1 MKTTQ
6 IKNIVSYV
14 LGLFDTLVLLVAWP
28 SGKKGCPGVDF
39 TKVSLKDMAD
49 PEYRRKLAE
58 GNIGVVQGE
67 ASGGIGS
74 IDIDDDQGA
83 DEFLALNPDLKE
95 TLRTRGARGCN
106 VWFYPEGKVPR
117 SGRLKR
123 DGKPWGEWRFN
134 GCQTIIA
141 GVHPS
146 GSPYTILCATPAI
159 RYPFERIQFP
169 PGVTGRFIHSTDTFV
184 PPSITPEQQTTEQQ
198 THRPQSVILCKPLC
212 PSVYSNGDNGGLDT
226 ETVETLLTGTIPTQR
241 HENHERLFT
250 LARRVKAF
258 EQGRPAPLS
267 EAELRVVFSLWHG
280 RAAGCLRSDQAWDEY
295 YQEFTE
301 AYGDVKRPGGDAVV
315 DIAWRAINTPN
326 CPYPPEA
333 ALFVDTRLQ
342 KLVAL
347 CHLLQALAGPNPFYL
362 ACRTVQR
369 LFNLKTHEQPATWL
383 RILRKRGVLTE
394 VIKGGPTSMRASRF
408 HYRNLAV
415 AQQGGPGL

>member
-1 MKTTQ
+1 M
-6 IKNIVSYV
+6 
-14 LGLFDTLVLLVAWP
+14 
-28 SGKKGCPGVDF
+28 
-39 TKVSLKDMAD
+39 MD

-95 TLRTRGARGCN
+95 TLRSRGARGCN
-106 VWFYPEGKVPR
+106 VWFYPEGDHVPA
-117 SGRLKR
+117 SCNLKR
-123 DGKPWGEWRFN
+123 DGQPWGEWRFN
-134 GCQTIIA
+134 GRQTIIA

-146 GSPYTILCATPAI
+146 GVPYTLPCATPAI
-159 RYPFERIQFP
+159 RYPFDQVKFP
-169 PGVTGRFIHSTDTFV
+169 AGVTGRCIRSTDIFL
-184 PPSITPEQQTTEQQ
+184 PPSITPPLEEQTTEEQ
-198 THRPQSVILCKPLC
+198 THRPQSVALREPLC
-212 PSVYSNGDNGGLDT
+212 TSVHSREGNGGLDT
-226 ETVETLLTGTIPTQR
+226 ETLETLLAGTIPTER
-241 HENHERLFT
+241 HGNHERLFT

-280 RAAGCLRSDQAWDEY
+280 RAVGYLRAGQAWDEY
-295 YQEFTE
+295 FAEFTE
-301 AYGDVKRPGGDAVV
+301 AYGDVKRPGGNAVV
-315 DIAWRAINTPN
+315 DIAWRAVSTPN
-326 CPYPPEA
+326 CPYPPES

-369 LFNLKTHEQPATWL
+369 LFGLKSHEQGANWL
-383 RILRKRGVLTE
+383 RILRKRGVLAE
-394 VIKGGPTSMRASRF
+394 VRKGRKGSTHSLGHIANWQS
-408 HYRNLAV
+408 V
-415 AQQGGPGL
+415 

>member
-1 MKTTQ
+1 MRTTQ
-6 IKNIVSYV
+6 NKNIVSYL

-28 SGKKGCPGVDF
+28 SGKKGCKGVDF
-39 TKVSLKDMAD
+39 TKVSLKDMTD

-58 GNIGVVQGE
+58 GNIGVVQGY

-83 DEFLALNPDLKE
+83 EEFLALNPDLKE
-95 TLRTRGARGCN
+95 TLRSRGARGCN
-106 VWFYPEGKVPR
+106 VWFYPEGNVPS

-123 DGKPWGEWRFN
+123 NGQAWGEWRFN
-134 GCQTIIA
+134 GCQTILA

-146 GSPYTILCATPAI
+146 GSPYTLQCATPAI
-159 RYPFERIQFP
+159 RYPFDRIQFP
-169 PGVTGRFIHSTDTFV
+169 PGVTGRFIHSTTGLV
-184 PPSITPEQQTTEQQ
+184 PPSITPDLQTTEQQ

-212 PSVYSNGDNGGLDT
+212 PSVYSKEGNGGLDT
-226 ETVETLLTGTIPTQR
+226 ETVETLLAGTIPTER
-241 HENHERLFT
+241 HNNHERLFT

-280 RAAGCLRSDQAWDEY
+280 RAAGCLRADQAWDEY
-295 YQEFTE
+295 FAEFLE

-315 DIAWRAINTPN
+315 DIAWRAISTPN

-347 CHLLQALAGPNPFYL
+347 CHLLQALAGPQPFYL

-369 LFNLKTHEQPATWL
+369 LFAIKTHEQAANWL
-383 RILRKRGVLTE
+383 RILRKRGVLIE

-408 HYRNLAV
+408 HYRV
-415 AQQGGPGL
+415 AAGVQQGGPGL